1 MLIDEFNRIINYVRI
16 SITDRCNLKCKYC
29 VDGTF
34 PFIPHDDMLSYE
46 EIIRFVRIS
55 AELGVT
61 KIRLTG
67 GEPLTRRGISYLLG
81 EINKIPGID
90 DISLTTNGVLLGKQM
105 NELKEAG
112 LRRVNISLDTLKKD
126 RFAYITGVDAFT
138 DVIRSI
144 KKANYSDLN
153 PIKINSVIIKGFN
166 DDEILDFAKLSIR
179 YNHHIRFIEYM
190 PFGDSGMWDRS
201 KIVTSSELEAHIR
214 EVYELESSVNN
225 ERGPAKMFNI
235 KGAAGKIGFIS
246 PVSSHICSEC
256 NRIRLTSNGKIR
268 PCLFSDTGYDV
279 KKLLREGRSDEE
291 IKAFIKGIVKVKPER
306 KDEIGQIKKCQRSLQ
321 HIGG

>member
-34 PFIPHDDMLSYE
+34 PFVPHTEMLSYE
-46 EIIRFVRIS
+46 EIIRFVKIC
-55 AELGVT
+55 AELGVS

-67 GEPLTRRGISYLLG
+67 GEPLTRRGISHLIE
-81 EINKIPGID
+81 EINKIQGIE
-90 DISLTTNGVLLGKQM
+90 DISLTTNGVLLGK
-105 NELKEAG
+105 NIKELMEAG

-126 RFAYITGVDAFT
+126 KFAYITGVDAFT

-144 KKANYSDLN
+144 KKAHYSGLN

-179 YNHHIRFIEYM
+179 YNHHMRFIEYM

-201 KIVTSSELEAHIR
+201 KIVTSGEIEARIR
-214 EVYELESSVNN
+214 EVYELESSANN

-268 PCLFSDTGYDV
+268 PCLFSDVGYDV
-279 KKLLREGRSDEE
+279 KKLLREGKSDEE
-291 IKAFIKGIVKVKPER
+291 IKSFIINIVKVKPER
-306 KDEIGQIKKCQRSLQ
+306 KDEMGQIKKCQRSLQ